1 MQRLDR
7 ALGRC
12 SGREIHEAEVGR
24 FLGTFAV
31 LPSDDSSPKN
41 ISEGAEELVEVDF
54 FTEEGQVSNEYGM
67 YS

>member
-31 LPSDDSSPKN
+31 LTTHNRSAEDL
-41 ISEGAEELVEVDF
+41 SEGAEELVEVDF
-54 FTEEGQVSNEYGM
+54 FTEEGQVSSED
-67 YS
+67 